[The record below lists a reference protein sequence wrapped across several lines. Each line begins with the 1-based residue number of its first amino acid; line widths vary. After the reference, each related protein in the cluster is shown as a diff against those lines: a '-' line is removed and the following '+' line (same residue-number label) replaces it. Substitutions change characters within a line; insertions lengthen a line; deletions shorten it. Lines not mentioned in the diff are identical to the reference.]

1 MRNGPNCAPLATCS
15 IRGRNVS
22 RGGASAKWA
31 KTSNRPLA
39 SSNTPTATGEGPHA
53 SSSACAIRSAAA
65 SSAAILASYKIGS
78 AGAIAQRRCPRSA
91 RSCMARKFRRPR
103 HQQANLRR
111 SRPIASALASGR
123 PMPIACRSRRVL
135 PIPAR
140 TAPLPASRRWWRG
153 QTSTRRCRRGPASP
167 DRLCSPSLC
176 SGRRRRR
183 RRRRLK
189 D

>member
-15 IRGRNVS
+15 IRARNVS

-78 AGAIAQRRCPRSA
+78 AGAIAERRCPRSA
-91 RSCMARKFRRPR
+91 RSCMARKLRRPR
-103 HQQANLRR
+103 HQQAILRLR
-111 SRPIASALASGR
+111 WLRGGQCRLPAEADACCRFLLARRPCRRAAGGGEGR
-123 PMPIACRSRRVL
+123 LRHAGAVGAP
-135 PIPAR
+135 PAR
-140 TAPLPASRRWWRG
+140 TAFAAAAFAAAGVVGVGARG
-153 QTSTRRCRRGPASP
+153 
-167 DRLCSPSLC
+167 
-176 SGRRRRR
+176 
-183 RRRRLK
+183 
-189 D
+189 